1 MNDMPEGL
9 LPLYRLYHK
18 NQNNIV
24 SREYIDDETVDEA
37 WTTGGYKEYERRDGI
52 SPPEEQSVRESDVLN
67 ALANRASF
75 SEATRRRPISKDEL
89 FTVLESAYGVDS
101 ETEKRPIPSPG
112 QLYPLEIYPL
122 VIDSPDIEEGLYHYN
137 PGENVLERPND
148 PEYTRENF
156 GPFDTFVRQHWTHI
170 GEENEISVIFFVTAV
185 PSRSTVKYGERGY
198 LFSLIETG
206 SLIQAV
212 QLAASEVEIG
222 TRPYA
227 GFRYDLVEELLGI
240 ASRKE
245 ELLITSIALANPD
258 KEP

>member
-1 MNDMPEGL
+1 MSDIPKGL

-18 NQNNIV
+18 NQDNTV

-37 WTTGGYKEYERRDGI
+37 WMTGGYKEYERRDAI
-52 SPPEEQSVRESDVLN
+52 ASPEEQSVRENEVLN
-67 ALANRASF
+67 ALTNRESF
-75 SEATRRRPISKDEL
+75 SEATRHRPISKDEL

-122 VIDSPDIEEGLYHYN
+122 VIDSPDVEKGLYHYN

-148 PEYTRENF
+148 PKYTREKF
-156 GPFDTFVRQHWTHI
+156 GPFDKFVRQHWTHV
-170 GEENEISVIFFVTAV
+170 EEKNEISVMLFVTAT

-227 GFRYDLVEELLGI
+227 GFRYDLVEEMLGI
-240 ASRKE
+240 ASREE

-258 KEP
+258 ENS